1 MHWITLLTSLSIAGV
16 AAWYSIVG
24 LMAIFS
30 GAAIAIAIMG
40 GVLEVGKLVTAAWL
54 HANWKKVPLL
64 MKTYLTS
71 AVFVLMVITSLGIFG
86 FLSKAHLEHS
96 VSIGGTNELQVS
108 NLERQIA
115 RQQSIITDAET
126 VLTQLDQQ
134 VSVLIEYDRIRGP
147 TGSIAVRE
155 GQSEERQALNETID
169 AAYIRIEEL
178 QTDLTPLQ
186 QESLAIEVE
195 VGPLKYIAELIY
207 GEDDARNHFDRAVRF
222 VIILLVTVFDPLAV
236 ILLLAA
242 TMGFTARKQSRMF
255 TDDGELKVGREN
267 VVDVEELLPVEPV
280 VDAPSAVDDAANVM
294 SRWEENS
301 KGKYDVRDTTNIS
314 NTSNA
319 NSDDGAT
326 IVGST
331 NDEDCGENTPEGR
344 SSTDN
349 SLHLR
354 QVGETRE
361 LSSIQ
366 QDNRSSNIDE
376 WEEIE
381 DLPPDD
387 EIEEVLEP
395 DAGHG
400 IEDTDSLRNN
410 WVNTQRNK
418 RKKT

>member
-1 MHWITLLTSLSIAGV
+1 MRWITLLTSLSIAGV

-30 GAAIAIAIMG
+30 GAAVPIAIMG

-64 MKTYLTS
+64 MKTYLTT

-96 VSIGGTNELQVS
+96 ISVGGNNALQIS

-126 VLTQLDQQ
+126 VLAQLDQQ
-134 VSVLIEYDRIRGP
+134 VAVLIEYDRIRGP

-155 GQSEERQALNETID
+155 SQSEEREALNETID
-169 AAYIRIEEL
+169 AAYIRIEKIQE
-178 QTDLTPLQ
+178 DLSPLQ

-222 VIILLVTVFDPLAV
+222 VIILLVSVFDPLAV

-242 TMGFTARKQSRMF
+242 TMGFASRKQSRMF
-255 TDDGELKVGREN
+255 TDDGKLKVEREN

-280 VDAPSAVDDAANVM
+280 IDPPSAVDDAANVM
-294 SRWEENS
+294 
-301 KGKYDVRDTTNIS
+301 GQY
-314 NTSNA
+314 
-319 NSDDGAT
+319 
-326 IVGST
+326 
-331 NDEDCGENTPEGR
+331 
-344 SSTDN
+344 
-349 SLHLR
+349 
-354 QVGETRE
+354 
-361 LSSIQ
+361 
-366 QDNRSSNIDE
+366 
-376 WEEIE
+376 EEIE
-381 DLPPDD
+381 DLPPA
-387 EIEEVLEP
+387 EEMEEMEVLAPEL
-395 DAGHG
+395 DDGHG
-400 IEDTDSLRNN
+400 IEDINDPTDKVRKG
-410 WVNTQRNK
+410 WIETQRK
-418 RKKT
+418 RRKKT

>member
-1 MHWITLLTSLSIAGV
+1 LHWITLLTSLSIAGV

-96 VSIGGTNELQVS
+96 VSIGGTNELQIT

-155 GQSEERQALNETID
+155 SQSEERQALNETID

-267 VVDVEELLPVEPV
+267 VVDVEELLPDEPV

-294 SRWEENS
+294 SN
-301 KGKYDVRDTTNIS
+301 Y
-314 NTSNA
+314 
-319 NSDDGAT
+319 
-326 IVGST
+326 
-331 NDEDCGENTPEGR
+331 
-344 SSTDN
+344 
-349 SLHLR
+349 
-354 QVGETRE
+354 
-361 LSSIQ
+361 
-366 QDNRSSNIDE
+366 
-376 WEEIE
+376 EEIE
-381 DLPPDD
+381 DLPPAD
-387 EIEEVLEP
+387 EIDEVLDP
-395 DAGHG
+395 DDGHG
-400 IEDTDSLRNN
+400 IEDINDPTDKVRRGWVDFQRRN
-410 WVNTQRNK
+410 

>member
-155 GQSEERQALNETID
+155 GQSAERQALNETID

-349 SLHLR
+349 NLHLR
-354 QVGETRE
+354 QVGKTRA

>member
-1 MHWITLLTSLSIAGV
+1 
-16 AAWYSIVG
+16 
-24 LMAIFS
+24 MAIFS
-30 GAAIAIAIMG
+30 GAAIPIAIMG

-64 MKTYLTS
+64 MKTYLTT
-71 AVFVLMVITSLGIFG
+71 AVFMLMVITSLGIFG

-96 VSIGGTNELQVS
+96 ISIGGNNALQIS

-126 VLTQLDQQ
+126 VLAQLDQQ

-155 GQSEERQALNETID
+155 SQYEERSLLNETID
-169 AAYIRIEEL
+169 AAYIRIDKIQE
-178 QTDLTPLQ
+178 DLSPLQ

-222 VIILLVTVFDPLAV
+222 VIILLVSVFDPLAV
-236 ILLLAA
+236 VLLLAA

-280 VDAPSAVDDAANVM
+280 INPPSAVDDAANVM
-294 SRWEENS
+294 SRWEETS

-331 NDEDCGENTPEGR
+331 NDEDCGENAPEGR

-366 QDNRSSNIDE
+366 QDNRFSNIDE

>member
-96 VSIGGTNELQVS
+96 ISIGGNNALQIS
-108 NLERQIA
+108 NLEKQIA
-115 RQQSIITDAET
+115 RQQSIIADAET

-155 GQSEERQALNETID
+155 SQSSERQALNETID
-169 AAYIRIEEL
+169 AAYTRIDEIQE
-178 QTDLTPLQ
+178 DLSPLQ

-207 GEDDARNHFDRAVRF
+207 GEDDAKNHFDRAVRF

-242 TMGFTARKQSRMF
+242 TMGFSTRKQSRMF
-255 TDDGELKVGREN
+255 TDDGNLKVDREN
-267 VVDVEELLPVEPV
+267 VVDVEELLPETPTPSFDPPNVVETK
-280 VDAPSAVDDAANVM
+280 VDWDHAPSPPSAVDDAANVM
-294 SRWEENS
+294 
-301 KGKYDVRDTTNIS
+301 GQY
-314 NTSNA
+314 
-319 NSDDGAT
+319 
-326 IVGST
+326 
-331 NDEDCGENTPEGR
+331 
-344 SSTDN
+344 
-349 SLHLR
+349 
-354 QVGETRE
+354 
-361 LSSIQ
+361 
-366 QDNRSSNIDE
+366 
-376 WEEIE
+376 EEIE
-381 DLPPDD
+381 DLPPAEEMEDMEVIESEPEDD
-387 EIEEVLEP
+387 
-395 DAGHG
+395 GHG
-400 IEDTDSLRNN
+400 INLADDPTDKVRKG
-410 WVNTQRNK
+410 WVEWQRRNK
-418 RKKT
+418 KKT